1 MNKMTRLL
9 LYLGMLCL
17 STPGYA
23 ERAEP
28 VQYRPIV
35 PLSGGVNATAA
46 FLGSGSQAFNLTL
59 PTLQIDLPAPVRGV
73 VKTGEVF
80 PLPAPVTA
88 AQLTWEPL
96 AGGYVARVH
105 VVSEQAKRLRF
116 HLVAPEGSATV
127 QFRVQGNLNPSPL
140 GPVSPL
146 PAQGNQLWLPVTD
159 GNAADV
165 ELFVG
170 PATPPTNSGLKLDAV
185 NVIVADVS
193 GRNAAGVAPK
203 LLGDAKFPQ
212 YDLVCAEGVV
222 GASKYAA
229 LSQAASATAKI
240 NYINEKGQSYVCTG
254 TLLSDTGNTQTPWF
268 VTANHCLPTQA
279 VANTATFEWFFQAT
293 QCGGKSEDP
302 RYAQTYGG
310 AALLYTDVTL
320 EPSFLKL
327 NQPPASGA
335 VFSGWDNA
343 ISVGEEVWGVH
354 HPAGDHTMISRG
366 TVELL
371 RHNTTDINNVPRLVD
386 EVVFNVG
393 GTEGGSSGS
402 GLFALAKGVAYW
414 KGSLF
419 GGPDEDYTLGQ
430 YTDFP
435 SYYNNV
441 KPWLETQISPAVGA
455 KVNCLL
461 NWAEKTYPSL
471 LSPAGSASQMSAPYL
486 YRYYPDTRAYLGFS
500 SVDNHL
506 YYQGPD
512 GRLQDQ
518 GDAIPL
524 LPVSSCQ

>member
-1 MNKMTRLL
+1 MNKMTLL
-9 LYLGMLCL
+9 LIYLGMLCL

-73 VKTGEVF
+73 TKTGEVF

-88 AQLTWEPL
+88 AQLTWEPV
-96 AGGYVARVH
+96 AGGYVARIH

-116 HLVAPEGSATV
+116 HMVTPEGSATV

-140 GPVSPL
+140 GPVRPL
-146 PAQGNQLWLPVTD
+146 AAQGNQLWLPVTD

-170 PATPPTNSGLKLDAV
+170 PATPPTALALKLDAV

-193 GRNAAGVAPK
+193 GRNAVGIAPK
-203 LLGDAKFPQ
+203 LLGDAKSLQ

-229 LSQAASATAKI
+229 LSQAASSTAKVNFI
-240 NYINEKGQSYVCTG
+240 DKSGSSYCTG
-254 TLLSDTGNTQTPWF
+254 TLLSDKGNTQTPWF

-279 VANTATFEWFFQAT
+279 VADTATFEWFFQAT
-293 QCGGKSEDP
+293 QCGGKAQDP
-302 RYAQTYGG
+302 RYAQTFGG
-310 AALLYTDVTL
+310 AMLLYTDVTL
-320 EPSFLKL
+320 EPAFLKL

-354 HPAGDHTMISRG
+354 HPNGDHTMISRG
-366 TVELL
+366 IVQDL
-371 RHNTTDINNVPRLVD
+371 RQDITDTENVPHLLDGVM
-386 EVVFNVG
+386 FNVG

-419 GGPDEDYTLGQ
+419 GGSKTDYSDAN

-455 KVNCLL
+455 KVDCLL

-486 YRYYPDTRAYLGFS
+486 YRHYAATRAYLGFS
-500 SVDNHL
+500 SADNHL

-512 GRLQDQ
+512 GRLQDL
-518 GDAIPL
+518 GNAIPL
-524 LPVSSCQ
+524 LSVSFCQ

>member
-1 MNKMTRLL
+1 MNKITRLL

-17 STPGYA
+17 STPGYT

-46 FLGSGSQAFNLTL
+46 FLGSGSQPFNLTQ

-80 PLPAPVTA
+80 QLPAPVTA
-88 AQLTWEPL
+88 AQLAWEPV
-96 AGGYVARVH
+96 AGGYVARIH

-116 HLVAPEGSATV
+116 HMVIPEGLATV
-127 QFRVQGNLNPSPL
+127 QFRVQGNLNPLPL

-146 PAQGNQLWLPVTD
+146 AAQGNQLWLPVTD

-165 ELFVG
+165 ELFVT
-170 PATPPTNSGLKLDAV
+170 PATPPTALGLKLDAV

-203 LLGDAKFPQ
+203 LLGDAKSLQ

-229 LSQAASATAKI
+229 LSQAASSTAKI
-240 NYINEKGQSYVCTG
+240 NYINEKGKSYVCTG
-254 TLLSDTGNTQTPWF
+254 TLLSDKGNTQTPWF

-279 VANTATFEWFFQAT
+279 VADTATFEWFFQAT
-293 QCGGKSEDP
+293 QCGGKTEDP

-310 AALLYTDVTL
+310 AVLLYTDVTM
-320 EPSFLKL
+320 EPAFLKL

-335 VFSGWDNA
+335 VFSGWDNT
-343 ISVGEEVWGVH
+343 INVGEDVWGVH

-366 TVELL
+366 TVQLL
-371 RHNTTDINNVPRLVD
+371 RQNMIDIENVPRLID
-386 EVVFNVG
+386 EVVFNIG

-419 GGPDEDYTLGQ
+419 GGPDDDYAIGQ

-441 KPWLETQISPAVGA
+441 KPWLETQISPAIGA
-455 KVNCLL
+455 KVDCLL
-461 NWAEKTYPSL
+461 NWAERTYPGL

-486 YRYYPDTRAYLGFS
+486 YRHYPATRAYLGFS
-500 SVDNHL
+500 SADNHL

-518 GDAIPL
+518 GDALPL
-524 LPVSSCQ
+524 LSVSSCQ